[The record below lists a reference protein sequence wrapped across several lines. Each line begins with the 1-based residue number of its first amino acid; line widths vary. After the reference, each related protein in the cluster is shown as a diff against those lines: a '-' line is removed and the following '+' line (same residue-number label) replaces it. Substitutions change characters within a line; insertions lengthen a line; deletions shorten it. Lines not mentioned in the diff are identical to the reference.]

1 MRLLKERM
9 NIGGLMKSIWTDQV
23 IIITGASVGI
33 GRALACALAP
43 HAPKLVLV
51 ARDRGRLEQVAEICE
66 ELGATTLVVPTN
78 VADPQAC
85 AEMIQAAAEKFS
97 RIDVLVNNAGISMW
111 ATVEEV
117 KSVEQIKDPRRK
129 RTGY

>member
-1 MRLLKERM
+1 
-9 NIGGLMKSIWTDQV
+9 MKNIWTDRA
-23 IIITGASVGI
+23 IIVTGASAGI

-66 ELGATTLVVPTN
+66 GLGATTLVVPTN

-85 AEMIQAAAEKFS
+85 AKMIQATMDKFS
-97 RIDVLVNNAGISMW
+97 CIDVLVNNAGISMW
-111 ATVEEV
+111 GTVEEV
-117 KSVEQIKDPRRK
+117 KHVEHFKQVLEVNLLGSMYCTKFA
-129 RTGY
+129 